1 MPGLFARLLSRGAD
15 KQLKELRAL
24 ADRVGT
30 LEPTFHALSDDDLRG
45 QTALFKERYANGES
59 LDDLLPE
66 AFAVMREASDR
77 AGHLPFCPTWRDR
90 DTPRRSSDPSIAVSR
105 ARSW

>member
-1 MPGLFARLLSRGAD
+1 MLLHGWPIDKVVRCKLRSVFSFRKIGRDSAMPGLFARLLSRGAD

-45 QTALFKERYANGES
+45 
-59 LDDLLPE
+59 
-66 AFAVMREASDR
+66 
-77 AGHLPFCPTWRDR
+77 
-90 DTPRRSSDPSIAVSR
+90 
-105 ARSW
+105 